1 MILSALRLASLTAH
15 AAHILEDEAPD
26 CYPSVLAAESR
37 SKRMAE
43 PSTDNNK
50 PVVTAEP
57 PVVSN
62 YGLVLA
68 VYILYLV
75 GFLTGI
81 TALVGVI
88 IAYLQRDKTDQLC
101 RSHFQFQITTFWL
114 GLLYLVVGAI
124 TAHFAIGALI
134 LIWWFI
140 WTIIRCVKG
149 LLALNEGKPIPQPN
163 SWWFGE

>member
-1 MILSALRLASLTAH
+1 MT
-15 AAHILEDEAPD
+15 
-26 CYPSVLAAESR
+26 
-37 SKRMAE
+37 E
-43 PSTDNNK
+43 PMTEPTSNDNK
-50 PVVTAEP
+50 PVVATERP
-57 PVVSN
+57 LVSN

-88 IAYLQRDKTDQLC
+88 IAYLQRDKTDQIG
-101 RSHFQFQITTFWL
+101 RSHFQFQITTFWV
-114 GLLYLVVGAI
+114 GLLYLIVGAI

-134 LIWWFI
+134 IIWWFV

-149 LLALNEGKPIPQPN
+149 LLALNEGKPIAAPN

>member
-1 MILSALRLASLTAH
+1 MT
-15 AAHILEDEAPD
+15 
-26 CYPSVLAAESR
+26 
-37 SKRMAE
+37 E
-43 PSTDNNK
+43 PMTEPTSNDNK
-50 PVVTAEP
+50 PVVATERP
-57 PVVSN
+57 LVSS

-88 IAYLQRDKTDQLC
+88 IAYLQRDKTDQIG
-101 RSHFQFQITTFWL
+101 RSHFQFQITTFWV
-114 GLLYLVVGAI
+114 GLLYLIVGAI

-134 LIWWFI
+134 IIWWFV

-149 LLALNEGKPIPQPN
+149 LLALNEGKPIAAPN